1 MRKRMLIVYCVSF
14 VALALPGCVGLVV
27 QTPEECK
34 NETPYTA
41 VHNIWEGE
49 LRPPRSATKDEFL
62 HKWGKPDEIISSPEN
77 METWIYTRKLW
88 CGVIPVFF
96 LPVPLMLPACDG
108 FDRIEFKDNK
118 AMRLHTRHS
127 VAAGL
132 VIGFGGW
139 GGTDPVCRFP
149 LPTVPGFPKG
159 DKIPDNAGLVFV
171 YNSGSFLGGKY
182 PYHIVE
188 NGGISITPIYGGSF
202 YPFLSLIG
210 EKEFR
215 LGNSSQGSV
224 ILNVKSGQT
233 YYIKIVEKAFKGSYL
248 SIVDNEIGEKEI
260 DGLFLISSP

>member
-1 MRKRMLIVYCVSF
+1 MIKRILIVCCVSF
-14 VALALPGCVGLVV
+14 VTLALSGCVGLVV

-41 VHNIWEGE
+41 VHNIWGGE

-62 HKWGKPDEIISSPEN
+62 DKWGKPDEIISSSEN
-77 METWIYTRKLW
+77 IETWIYSRKLW

-108 FDRIEFKDNK
+108 FDRIEFKGNK

-132 VIGFGGW
+132 VIGYGGS

-149 LPTVPGFPKG
+149 LPTVPGFSKG
-159 DKIPDNAGLVFV
+159 DKIPDNVGLVFV
-171 YNSGSFLGGKY
+171 YNSESSLGGRY
-182 PYHIVE
+182 YYHIIE
-188 NGGISITPIYGGSF
+188 TGEISITPIYRGS
-202 YPFLSLIG
+202 YYSFLSPIG

-215 LGNSSQGSV
+215 VSNSSKGSV

-233 YYIKIVEKAFKGSYL
+233 YYIKIVEKAFKGPYL
-248 SIVDNEIGEKEI
+248 SIVDNEIAEKETN
-260 DGLFLISSP
+260 GLFLIPSP